1 MNQRDDLKKL
11 FKLFNLR
18 FYSSW
23 YISATTNKAA
33 SIYENASTIH
43 SLLNLKLKNDLN
55 TGNTY
60 LEESQNTRYTIDT
73 LRNCVIF
80 IDECSM
86 INEELY
92 SYLDQVLNNKRVK
105 IIYIGD
111 KNQLPPVNSKFSIF
125 NLGIKQVELEEPVRY
140 KDKDLKELADILK
153 SNVETGLF
161 SPIHIPN
168 NSSTLYWLNADE
180 FQKEVDSYFKEYSP
194 DNKILAYTNEQVNAY
209 NNYIQALRNTKSYL
223 VKDRFYILNT
233 SFSGSDLKY
242 RLVKL
247 SIPSGTEIIIKNIS
261 RTKRSKQREEQILLT
276 TKIKVPLVEV
286 TFMLNGTLSTVIATI
301 DPVALK
307 KAINVVAKA
316 KKWPLY
322 FFFRDEILNLSPGD
336 ALTVHKSQGST
347 YKNVFI
353 DLNDICSCRKEN
365 ELQRLLYVACTRASE
380 KVFLCG
386 TIPHKFGGIYKS

>member
-1 MNQRDDLKKL
+1 MNQWDDLRKL

-18 FYSSW
+18 FYKGW

-33 SIYENASTIH
+33 SIYKNASTIH
-43 SLLNLKLKNDLN
+43 SLLNLRLKNDLN

-60 LEESQNTRYTIDT
+60 LEETPNTRYTINS
-73 LRNCVIF
+73 LSNCVIF

-92 SYLDQVLNNKRVK
+92 SYLSQVLNNKRVK
-105 IIYIGD
+105 LIYIGD

-153 SNVETGLF
+153 SNIETGLF
-161 SPIHIPN
+161 NPIHIPI
-168 NSSTLYWLNADE
+168 NSSTLYWLNADD
-180 FQKEVDSYFKEYSP
+180 FQKEVDNYFKEYSP

-209 NNYIQALRNTKSYL
+209 NNYIQALRNSKAYL
-223 VKDRFYILNT
+223 IKDRNYILNT
-233 SFSGSDLKY
+233 AFNGSDLKN
-242 RLVKL
+242 RLIKL
-247 SIPSGTEIIIKNIS
+247 SIPSGTEITITNIS
-261 RTKRSKQREEQILLT
+261 RTKRSKQREEQLLLT
-276 TKIKVPLVEV
+276 TKIKVPLVEI
-286 TFMLNGTLSTVIATI
+286 TFTLNGTLSTVIATA

-322 FFFRDEILNLSPGD
+322 FFFRDKILNLSPGD
-336 ALTVHKSQGST
+336 ALTVHKNRGST